1 MCILQQRIT
10 DKESLLQALEKAEI
24 ERIQIYEDVRDG
36 SQVTSYINRW
46 FSGDDQ
52 TVWAEDYC
60 RHSVIVITNRQKP
73 KRNDK

>member
-1 MCILQQRIT
+1 MCILQQPIT

-24 ERIQIYEDVRDG
+24 ERIKIYEDVRDG
-36 SQVTSYINRW
+36 SQVTSYLKRW